1 MMNRSKEI
9 NKRHVIE
16 MNDRLQYIVSL
27 INNNTDSDIIFQD
40 FELYSEVLMILEEIE
55 DFWILYINNSK
66 DLEKIFHSYIDI
78 FDVIKKNKKHYD
90 SNSENKE
97 ELYTPLE
104 LKHWNTEINKGNKS
118 NELKNSKP
126 K

>member
-1 MMNRSKEI
+1 MNRSKEI